1 VAYRLL
7 PWILEQE
14 GDSFQRLDRHWRP
27 QNLLFVRQSQLLLK
41 DMQRRYR
48 YLSEAQDELERL
60 DRANVYVQLLTR
72 MRIRLRQAGYVW
84 KLDHLRFMQSVAS
97 FYSDYGAIMRL
108 LKIEQSRGRFK
119 EPPVTQGV

>member
-1 VAYRLL
+1 MAYRLL

-14 GDSFQRLDRHWRP
+14 GDSFQKLDRHWRP

>member
-1 VAYRLL
+1 MAYHLV

-14 GDSFQRLDRHWRP
+14 GDSFQKLDRHWRP
-27 QNLLFVRQSQLLLK
+27 QNLLFVRQSQTLLQ

-48 YLSEAQDELERL
+48 YLSEAQDELETL
-60 DRANVYVQLLTR
+60 YRANVYIQLLTR

>member
-1 VAYRLL
+1 
-7 PWILEQE
+7 LEQE
-14 GDSFQRLDRHWRP
+14 GDSFQKLDRHWRP

>member
-1 VAYRLL
+1 MAYRLL

>member
-1 VAYRLL
+1 MAYHLV

-14 GDSFQRLDRHWRP
+14 GDSFQKLDRHWRP
-27 QNLLFVRQSQLLLK
+27 QNLLFVRQSQTLLQ

-48 YLSEAQDELERL
+48 YLSEAQDELETL